1 MSALAARAGNGLAR
15 LATAEE
21 NAGGNEWR
29 PWYRTGAFAAIAVV
43 ALIPIQAAVFIAWP
57 TPTGAG
63 AVFALFDESAF
74 AGLLAFDLLLMGS
87 WILSVLMFLGL
98 YAAMR
103 RERAALITVA
113 LLTELVAV
121 AIYFSSNTAFSLLGL
136 SQQHAAATT
145 QEERSLL
152 LSAGQAMLALYTGTG
167 FNVSYVLSGVGALLA
182 GLAMLRSSVFGR
194 VTAYV
199 GIAYAAMQ
207 LLPPT
212 AGAPGMAAS
221 LASLLPMV
229 VWLILIARALLRMPA
244 SDAPPSGRVG

>member
-1 MSALAARAGNGLAR
+1 MSALAARAGDRPGR

-21 NAGGNEWR
+21 DMGGNAWR
-29 PWYRTGAFAAIAVV
+29 PWCRVGAFAAIAVV
-43 ALIPIQAAVFIAWP
+43 ALIPIQAAVFITSP
-57 TPTGAG
+57 TPTTVG
-63 AVFALFDESAF
+63 AVFSLFQQSALS
-74 AGLLAFDLLLMGS
+74 GLLAFDLLLMGS
-87 WILSVLMFLGL
+87 WVLSALMFLGV

-103 RERAALITVA
+103 EQRGALITVA

-136 SQQHAAATT
+136 SQQHAVATT
-145 QEERSLL
+145 DAERSLL
-152 LSAGQAMLALYTGTG
+152 LSAGQAMLALYTGTA
-167 FNVSYVLSGVGALLA
+167 FNVSYVLSGAAALLA

-212 AGAPGMAAS
+212 AGAAGMAAS
-221 LASLLPMV
+221 LVSLLPMV
-229 VWLILIARALLRMPA
+229 VWLILIARTLLRLPA
-244 SDAPPSGRVG
+244 R